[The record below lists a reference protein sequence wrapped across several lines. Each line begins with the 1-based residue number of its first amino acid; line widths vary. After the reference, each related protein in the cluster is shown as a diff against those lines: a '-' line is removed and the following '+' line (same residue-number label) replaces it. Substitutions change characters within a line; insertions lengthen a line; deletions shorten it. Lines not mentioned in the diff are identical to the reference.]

1 MQLKR
6 LKIFFNAALNILC
19 PPVHGVSSVAVVEV
33 LVIHPEGVSLAAES
47 EGPVPC
53 EPPVAGPV
61 LHVHRQL
68 VRSVVVDV
76 GQRPHQDVP
85 QPELSVKV
93 PEADLATNHNSVS
106 PHSDQSQLSIQY
118 HLVVLPASHEVLVRL
133 HVVPHLDIKM

>member
-1 MQLKR
+1 M
-6 LKIFFNAALNILC
+6 
-19 PPVHGVSSVAVVEV
+19 
-33 LVIHPEGVSLAAES
+33 IHPEGVALAAES

-85 QPELSVKV
+85 QPELTVKV
-93 PEADLATNHNSVS
+93 PEADLATNHSSVL

-133 HVVPHLDIKM
+133 HVVPHLRRKM

>member
-6 LKIFFNAALNILC
+6 LKIFFNTALNILC
-19 PPVHGVSSVAVVEV
+19 LPVHGVSSVAVVEV

-93 PEADLATNHNSVS
+93 PEADLATNHNLVL
-106 PHSDQSQLSIQY
+106 PHPDQSQVSI
-118 HLVVLPASHEVLVRL
+118 ASL
-133 HVVPHLDIKM
+133 

>member
-1 MQLKR
+1 M
-6 LKIFFNAALNILC
+6 C

-33 LVIHPEGVSLAAES
+33 LVIHSEGVALAAES

-93 PEADLATNHNSVS
+93 PEADLATNHSSVS
-106 PHSDQSQLSIQY
+106 PHSDQSDTCSF
-118 HLVVLPASHEVLVRL
+118 ASQPTLCDSSFINL
-133 HVVPHLDIKM
+133 ISQKITNISSA